1 MPGGIVG
8 TPSTAVA
15 VMPDSRASV
24 PATKKLAVKPPAPA
38 AYPAATP
45 TQGLRPSALNT
56 APAMTGVKMMP
67 ASEARLA
74 LMPTMA
80 TTATTSARGA
90 PRIVLRIRAEI
101 MPVCSSRLMPNI
113 IVMMRPR
120 GAKLT

>member
-1 MPGGIVG
+1 
-8 TPSTAVA
+8 
-15 VMPDSRASV
+15 
-24 PATKKLAVKPPAPA
+24 
-38 AYPAATP
+38 
-45 TQGLRPSALNT
+45 
-56 APAMTGVKMMP
+56 MTGVKMMP

-101 MPVCSSRLMPNI
+101 MPVCSSRLMPSI